1 MSVIFLVISFLAP
14 HFLPLTPFRKA
25 QSQEEGGGMHPED
38 LMKPDL
44 LSRAL
49 LLGGGVMIVAALLMI
64 VLAAFM
70 PAGRP

>member
-1 MSVIFLVISFLAP
+1 MGVIFLVLSFLAP
-14 HFLPLTPFRKA
+14 HFLPLMPFRKP
-25 QSQEEGGGMHPED
+25 QLQGGGMHPED

-49 LLGGGVMIVAALLMI
+49 LLGGGVMIVVALLMI

>member
-1 MSVIFLVISFLAP
+1 
-14 HFLPLTPFRKA
+14 
-25 QSQEEGGGMHPED
+25 MHPED